1 MNMQTELD
9 VQDVINGH
17 EICHPE
23 DTNDLYCYYPD
34 EGVDLYR
41 WQHTQLCVV
50 VGWHLSRFSEL
61 PA

>member
-23 DTNDLYCYYPD
+23 YTDDLYCYYPD
-34 EGVDLYR
+34 EGGDLYR
-41 WQHTQLCVV
+41 GQRTQLCVV
-50 VGWHLSRFSEL
+50 VG
-61 PA
+61 